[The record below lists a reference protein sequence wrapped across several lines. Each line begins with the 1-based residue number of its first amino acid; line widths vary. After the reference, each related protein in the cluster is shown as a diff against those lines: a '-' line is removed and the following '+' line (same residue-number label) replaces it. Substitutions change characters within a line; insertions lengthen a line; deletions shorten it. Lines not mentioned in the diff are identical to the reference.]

1 MAGTQVRVLIIEDD
15 AEDVMLIRE
24 MLAEAQ
30 ETRFAV
36 ESCARMAE
44 ALPLLQRREFDVVL
58 LDLNLPDSHGFQT
71 IEAVHNS
78 APSAPVVVLTGH
90 TDPTMGVQAVQA
102 GAQDYL
108 VKGHVNAELL
118 ERALNYARERQ
129 RIRLEVKLSETR
141 YRSLIELAP
150 DITYRLDADG
160 RFVYVSRAVETLG
173 YDPAMLVGQPVD
185 TVLYA
190 EDVPRVRQRACERRT
205 GARITRGLDVR
216 LKPAPTAKA
225 DAQDTFLF
233 ANLSARGLWSV
244 PDDQISSPAKQF
256 IGTQGVIRDVTDRK
270 RADEA
275 VSQHIATLTAMVD
288 VTARLSTHV
297 DEETLC
303 RAAVE
308 LGRTRLGMER
318 LGIWLADAEAGY
330 VRGTYGTDAEGRTRD
345 ERGIRFHVGSD
356 SPMSRVL
363 SGQSEIEVRYMPLE
377 SGRGS
382 GWLVLAPIAG
392 RNRVAGIL
400 SADSLFTGRPF
411 QGHAVQLL
419 RLYSVA
425 LGRLLQ
431 ALRSD
436 DARRESQAIF
446 RTLADTTAAVL
457 FISQGTSFVYAN
469 PAAEQFF
476 GYSQQELMG
485 MDFWEVVHP
494 EYRDLVRERGLA
506 RQRNEPAEAQYEI
519 KVVAKGS
526 DERWMDFRADRI
538 ELDGRPAILGVALDI
553 TARKKT
559 EQSLREYAE
568 RMEAWRLT
576 QHQLQT
582 ARQIQLDLLPKSPPL
597 VPGFDLWAATYPAE
611 ATGGDYFDYIRMG
624 GDKLG
629 LVIGDASG
637 HGLGPALLAADA
649 SAYLRALALSETNV
663 SEILADA
670 NLLLSSDMGG
680 SSFVALIFAL
690 LDPEARTLTYANA
703 GQASGYIL
711 SADGVVKTT
720 LESTDLPLGVDLT
733 SRFPTPAPIALETGD
748 VVCLLSDGLQEAR
761 GGEDAVLGIPRVLSV
776 LRANLDKSAREVVE
790 SLYAEAM
797 FFTSNAPPTDDITVM
812 VLKVGAPR
820 AADANPTSA
829 APVAG
834 RHAPRTAVHT
844 GRK

>member
-1 MAGTQVRVLIIEDD
+1 MAGTQVRVLIVEDD

-24 MLAEAQ
+24 MLAEAK
-30 ETRFAV
+30 ETRFAA

-44 ALPLLQRREFDVVL
+44 ALPLLQRREYDVVL
-58 LDLNLPDSHGFQT
+58 LDLNLPDSRGFQT
-71 IEAVHNS
+71 IEAVHSS

-90 TDPTMGVQAVQA
+90 ADPAMGVQAVQA

-129 RIRLEVKLSETR
+129 RIRLEHRLSESR

-150 DITYRLDADG
+150 DITYRLDANG
-160 RFVYVSRAVETLG
+160 RFVYVSRAVEALG
-173 YDPAMLVGQPVD
+173 YSPAALVGQPVD
-185 TVLYA
+185 TVFHP
-190 EDVPRVRQRACERRT
+190 EDMPRVRQRVCERRT

-216 LKPAPTAKA
+216 LRPAPAAKGGPQEA
-225 DAQDTFLF
+225 FQNAS
-233 ANLSARGLWSV
+233 LSARGLWSV
-244 PDDQISSPAKQF
+244 PDDQMSSPAKQF
-256 IGTQGVIRDVTDRK
+256 IGTQGVVRDVTDRK

-275 VSQHIATLTAMVD
+275 ASRHIATLTAMVE
-288 VTARLSTHV
+288 VTARLSTHTDV
-297 DEETLC
+297 ETLC

-318 LGIWLADAEAGY
+318 LGIWLADAETGY

-345 ERGIRFHVGSD
+345 ERNVRFHVGTE

-363 SGQSEIEVRYMPLE
+363 SGQSDVEVRYMPLE

-446 RTLADTTAAVL
+446 RTLTDTTAAVL
-457 FISQGTSFVYAN
+457 FISQGTRFVYAN

-506 RQRNEPAEAQYEI
+506 RQRNEPTEAQYEI
-519 KVVAKGS
+519 RVVAKGG
-526 DERWMDFRADRI
+526 DERWMEFRADRI
-538 ELDGRPAILGVALDI
+538 ELDGRPAVLGVALDI

-582 ARQIQLDLLPKSPPL
+582 ARQIQLDLLPKAPPL

-649 SAYLRALALSETNV
+649 NAYMRALALSETDV

-670 NLLLSSDMGG
+670 NLLLSSDVGG

-703 GQASGYIL
+703 GQASGYVL
-711 SADGVVKTT
+711 SADGVVKST
-720 LESTDLPLGVDLT
+720 LDSTDLPLGVDLT
-733 SRFPTPAPIALETGD
+733 SRFPTSPPVALAAGD

-761 GGEDAVLGIPRVLSV
+761 GEDDTILGVPRVLSV
-776 LRANLDKSAREVVE
+776 LRAHLNKSAREIVE

-797 FFTSNAPPTDDITVM
+797 LFTANAPPADDITVM
-812 VLKVGAPR
+812 VVKVGEPR
-820 AADANPTSA
+820 PANGSTATPPQPPRSPTPAAT
-829 APVAG
+829 
-834 RHAPRTAVHT
+834 PRR
-844 GRK
+844 GGE